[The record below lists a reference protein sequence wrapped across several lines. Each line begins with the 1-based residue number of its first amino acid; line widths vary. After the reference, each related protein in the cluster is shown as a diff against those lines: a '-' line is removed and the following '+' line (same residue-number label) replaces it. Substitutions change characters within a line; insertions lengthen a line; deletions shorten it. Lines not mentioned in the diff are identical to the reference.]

1 MLRGMTTKRLQIF
14 RAGRH
19 TDMAGQTHDF
29 SDSDLAEIA
38 ASYRR
43 DTYAAPLV
51 IGHPQ
56 LDAPAYGWVDQLV
69 REGSVLEAVPT
80 DVEPQFAAS
89 VNAKRYPRISVALW
103 PRAHPNNPTPGQ
115 LSLRH
120 VGFLGATPPAVHG
133 LAPAAFS
140 DGGVGYME
148 FSATSSALGYISDTF
163 RRLRDWLIGKEGLE
177 AADANLPTWQIDA
190 IAELARQADP
200 PPAAE
205 PMENPAFAA
214 AQADLASREQAL
226 AAREQAVAALEAEAK
241 RKAAA
246 DAAQARRDA
255 AARFASS
262 LADRGL
268 ILPRHTDGIA
278 ALVLSAPADFQFSAG
293 EQMQDATQ
301 LLDDVLSSSRPPLG
315 EAAPRTT
322 AAPRAI
328 EFSVPAG
335 AEVSA
340 EKLDLYARAK
350 AWQSQHP
357 GTDIVDAVRAI
368 EGTDP

>member
-1 MLRGMTTKRLQIF
+1 
-14 RAGRH
+14 
-19 TDMAGQTHDF
+19 MAGQAHEFTDA
-29 SDSDLAEIA
+29 DLAEIA
-38 ASYRR
+38 ASYSRQ
-43 DTYAAPLV
+43 TYAAPLV

-56 LDAPAYGWVDQLV
+56 LDAPAYGWVDQVV
-69 REGSVLEAVPT
+69 REGSVLEAVPA

-103 PRAHPNNPTPGQ
+103 PRSHPNNPTPGK

-120 VGFLGATPPAVHG
+120 VGFLGGAPPAVHG
-133 LAPAAFS
+133 LAPASFS

-148 FSATSSALGYISDTF
+148 FSSTGTALSYVSDVF

-190 IAELARQADP
+190 IAEMARRVDEAP
-200 PPAAE
+200 E
-205 PMENPAFAA
+205 PMPPTSANFAA
-214 AQADLASREQAL
+214 LDAREQAL
-226 AAREQAVAALEAEAK
+226 AERERVLAEREAESA

-246 DAAQARRDA
+246 EALQARRDC
-255 AARFASS
+255 AARFAGA
-262 LADRGL
+262 LVDRNL
-268 ILPRHTDGIA
+268 ILPRHADGVA
-278 ALVLSAPADFQFSAG
+278 ALILSTPQDFQFSAG
-293 EQMQDATQ
+293 DAAQDAAQ
-301 LLDDVLSSSRPPLG
+301 LLEDVLSSSRPPLG
-315 EAAPRTT
+315 EAAPRTA

>member
-1 MLRGMTTKRLQIF
+1 MTTKRLQIF
-14 RAGRH
+14 RSGRH

-29 SDSDLAEIA
+29 TEADLDEIA
-38 ASYRR
+38 SYSRQI
-43 DTYAAPLV
+43 YAAPLV

-56 LDAPAYGWVDQLV
+56 LDAPAYGWVDQVV
-69 REGSVLEAVPT
+69 REGSVLEAVPA
-80 DVEPQFAAS
+80 DVAPEFAAA
-89 VNAKRYPRISVALW
+89 VNRKAFNRISVALW
-103 PRAHPNNPTPGQ
+103 PRSHPNNPTPGK

-133 LAPAAFS
+133 LAPASFS

-177 AADANLPTWQIDA
+177 AADQNLPSWQIDA

-200 PPAAE
+200 PPAVE
-205 PMENPAFAA
+205 PMENPVFAA
-214 AQADLASREQAL
+214 AQAELSTREQAL
-226 AAREQAVAALEAEAK
+226 AQRERVLAEREAESA
-241 RKAAA
+241 RKAQAEA
-246 DAAQARRDA
+246 LQARRDG
-255 AARFASS
+255 AARFAAA
-262 LADRGL
+262 LVDRNL
-268 ILPRHTDGIA
+268 ILPRHADGVA
-278 ALVLSAPADFQFSAG
+278 ALILSTPQDFQFSAG
-293 EQMQDATQ
+293 DAAQDAAQ
-301 LLDDVLSSSRPPLG
+301 LLEDVLSSSRPPLG
-315 EAAPRTT
+315 EAAPRTA

>member
-1 MLRGMTTKRLQIF
+1 MATKRLQIF

-29 SDSDLAEIA
+29 SDGDLAEIA

-69 REGSVLEAVPT
+69 REGSMLEAVPA

-148 FSATSSALGYISDTF
+148 FSSTSTALGYVSDAF

-190 IAELARQADP
+190 IAELARRADDEA
-200 PPAAE
+200 PA
-205 PMENPAFAA
+205 PMPEASPAFAA
-214 AQADLASREQAL
+214 LDAREQAL
-226 AAREQAVAALEAEAK
+226 AERERVLAEREAEAS
-241 RKAAA
+241 RKAQAEA
-246 DAAQARRDA
+246 VQARRDG
-255 AARFASS
+255 AARFAAA
-262 LADRGL
+262 LVDRNL
-268 ILPRHTDGIA
+268 ILPRHQDGVA
-278 ALVLSAPADFQFSAG
+278 QLLLAAPADFQFSAG
-293 EQMQDATQ
+293 DTAQDAAQ
-301 LLDDVLSSSRPPLG
+301 LIEDVLGSSRPPMG
-315 EAAPRTT
+315 EAAP
-322 AAPRAI
+322 PRPGPRSI
-328 EFSVPAG
+328 EFSVPQG
-335 AEVSA
+335 ADVSA
-340 EKLDLYARAK
+340 DRMDLYARAK

>member
-1 MLRGMTTKRLQIF
+1 MTTKRLQIF

-19 TDMAGQTHDF
+19 TDMAGQAHDF
-29 SDSDLAEIA
+29 TDADLAEIA
-38 ASYRR
+38 ASYSRQ
-43 DTYAAPLV
+43 TYAAPLV

-69 REGSVLEAVPT
+69 CEGAVLEAVPA

-103 PRAHPNNPTPGQ
+103 PRSHPNNPTPGK

-133 LAPAAFS
+133 LAPAQFS

-148 FSATSSALGYISDTF
+148 FSATSSALAYISDTF

-200 PPAAE
+200 PAAE
-205 PMENPAFAA
+205 PQNPAFAA
-214 AQADLASREQAL
+214 AAADLATREQAL
-226 AAREQAVAALEAEAK
+226 AAREQAVAALEAEAR

-246 DAAQARRDA
+246 EALQTRRDN
-255 AARFASS
+255 AARFAAA
-262 LADRGL
+262 LVDRNL
-268 ILPRHTDGIA
+268 ILPRHRDGIA
-278 ALVLSAPADFQFSAG
+278 QLLLAAPADFQFAAG
-293 EQMQDATQ
+293 DQQQDAAQ
-301 LLDDVLSSSRPPLG
+301 LIEDVLSSSRPPMG
-315 EAAPRTT
+315 EAAPPA
-322 AAPRAI
+322 AAPRPL
-328 EFSVPAG
+328 EFAVPAG
-335 AEVSA
+335 AAVSA
-340 EKLDLYARAK
+340 DRMDLYARAK

-368 EGTDP
+368 QGTAP

>member
-1 MLRGMTTKRLQIF
+1 MLWGMTTKRLQIF

-29 SDSDLAEIA
+29 TDADLAEIA
-38 ASYRR
+38 ASYSRQ
-43 DTYAAPLV
+43 TYAAPLV

-56 LDAPAYGWVDQLV
+56 LDAPAYGWVDQVV
-69 REGSVLEAVPT
+69 REGSVLEAVPA

-103 PRAHPNNPTPGQ
+103 PRSHPNNPTPGK

-133 LAPAAFS
+133 LAPAQFS

-148 FSATSSALGYISDTF
+148 FSSTGTALSYVSDAF

-177 AADANLPTWQIDA
+177 AADQNLPSWQIDA

-200 PPAAE
+200 PPTAE
-205 PMENPAFAA
+205 AMNPAFAA
-214 AQADLASREQAL
+214 AQADLAAREQAL
-226 AAREQAVAALEAEAK
+226 AAREQAVAAQEQEA
-241 RKAAA
+241 RRRAAA

-255 AARFASS
+255 AARFAAG
-262 LADRGL
+262 LADRNL
-268 ILPRHTDGIA
+268 ILPRHADGVA
-278 ALVLSAPADFQFSAG
+278 ALLLSAPQDFQFSAG
-293 EQMQDATQ
+293 EQVQDAAQ
-301 LLDDVLSSSRPPLG
+301 LLEDVLSSSRPPLG
-315 EAAPRTT
+315 EAAPRTAT
-322 AAPRAI
+322 APRAI
-328 EFSVPAG
+328 EFAVPAG

-368 EGTDP
+368 QGTDP